1 MLNALP
7 AESGMPVS
15 VSCSG
20 IIIKLPCMVDCDEGP
35 TALSAL
41 DAHLSAVF
49 EHSVLH
55 SSYKGCGW
63 SGFYWACWSAHRKKT
78 MS

>member
-55 SSYKGCGW
+55 SSSRAVGGLD
-63 SGFYWACWSAHRKKT
+63 STGHVGALTERNQ
-78 MS
+78 